1 MSTAGNPEYPT
12 NDDLYAEADMTEKF
26 NIVIPARYDSSR
38 LPGKPLADINGKPMI
53 RHVYERARESRAA
66 DVVIATDD
74 ARVGA
79 AAEAFGASVCLTRAD
94 HESGTDR
101 LCEVLDRLGWD
112 DDTVV
117 VNLQG
122 DEPLMPPVLIDQ
134 VANNLRQ
141 HRADCAT
148 LYTNLSADEARNPNI
163 VKLVTNAEGYALYF
177 SRALIPFVRD
187 PDAGNT
193 PVYKRHLG
201 LYAYTGRLLRL
212 FREMPPCELEQTE
225 KLEQLRLLWNGRRI
239 HAALALAMP
248 GHGVDTADDLE
259 RVRALLASG
268 FHTGA

>member
-1 MSTAGNPEYPT
+1 MPEQ
-12 NDDLYAEADMTEKF
+12 F

-53 RHVYERARESRAA
+53 RHVYERACESGASE
-66 DVVIATDD
+66 VVIATDNAIVHEAAESFG
-74 ARVGA
+74 ARV
-79 AAEAFGASVCLTRAD
+79 CMTRAD

-101 LCEVLDRLGWD
+101 LCEVLDLLGWN

-122 DEPLMPPVLIDQ
+122 DEPLMPPAIIDQ
-134 VANNLRQ
+134 VAKNLLQ
-141 HRADCAT
+141 HNAADCAT
-148 LYTNLSADEARNPNI
+148 LYTNLSADEARDPNI
-163 VKLVTNAEGYALYF
+163 VKLVTDAEGYALYF
-177 SRALIPFVRD
+177 SRAVIPFVRD
-187 PDAGNT
+187 ADAQA

-212 FREMPPCELEQTE
+212 FREMPSCELEQIE

-239 HAALALAMP
+239 HVALALALP
-248 GHGVDTADDLE
+248 GHGVDTAADLE

-268 FHTGA
+268 FQTGA